1 MSISPRPH
9 QGRVLRGP
17 TQRIQAIDRAVHLLQ
32 AIAASSHSPTLI
44 DLAASCGLNRS
55 TAWRLLGTLEHHGL
69 VARDSVTQGYTLGFE
84 VVALASRTDY
94 EPLLRRA
101 RPILQEYA
109 KSLGETLTLAVP
121 RGFDLV
127 YVDQVDPPG
136 VVRPSWLGQLPV
148 LHATS
153 SGKVFLAS
161 LSSRE
166 LEAVIPEQLER
177 FTEHTLID
185 KESLLA
191 DLSATRARGYGTCDR
206 EYEEY
211 SNGVAAP
218 VVGYAGRPLA
228 IVAIWAPSQRVT
240 AASMPDYGRRIIAA
254 ADDIAARLHST

>member
-1 MSISPRPH
+1 MSLSPTPH

-17 TQRIQAIDRAVHLLQ
+17 AQRIQAIDRAVQLLQ
-32 AIAASSHSPTLI
+32 AIATSTRSPTLV
-44 DLAASCGLNRS
+44 DLAATCQLNRS

-69 VARDSVTQGYTLGFE
+69 VARDSLTQGYTLGFE
-84 VVALASRTDY
+84 IVALASRTDY

-109 KSLGETLTLAVP
+109 NSFGETLTLAVP
-121 RGFDLV
+121 RGFELV

-136 VVRPSWLGQLPV
+136 VVRPSWLGKLPV

-161 LSSRE
+161 LSPKE
-166 LEAVIPEQLER
+166 LDAVVPEHLER
-177 FTEHTLID
+177 FTEHTLVD
-185 KESLLA
+185 KDGLLA
-191 DLSATRARGYGTCDR
+191 DLTLTRTRGYGTCDR

-218 VVGYAGRPLA
+218 VMGYAGRPLA

-240 AASMPDYGRRIIAA
+240 AATMPEYGERIIAA
-254 ADDIAARLHST
+254 AHDIGAALHSS

>member
-1 MSISPRPH
+1 M
-9 QGRVLRGP
+9 
-17 TQRIQAIDRAVHLLQ
+17 
-32 AIAASSHSPTLI
+32 
-44 DLAASCGLNRS
+44 
-55 TAWRLLGTLEHHGL
+55 
-69 VARDSVTQGYTLGFE
+69 GYTLGFE